1 MQSAKTAHSANSAKS
16 ANTANSAILLL
27 LLWPAALC
35 SGEPIGVP
43 PIKVPVEELIGA
55 PLELTLSPLEGPIG
69 DNRTPIE
76 ERIGIQV
83 REARELTGQP
93 IKENLPAKTDQD
105 HHQLSFDSKP
115 WIPSPPHQVSLSR
128 QVILVD

>member
-1 MQSAKTAHSANSAKS
+1 MQSTKT

-69 DNRTPIE
+69 ADNRKPIE
-76 ERIGIQV
+76 EPIGIQV
-83 REARELTGQP
+83 REARELTRQP
-93 IKENLPAKTDQD
+93 IKENFPVKTDQD

-115 WIPSPPHQVSLSR
+115 WIPAPPNQVSLSR

>member
-1 MQSAKTAHSANSAKS
+1 MQSTKTANSANSA
-16 ANTANSAILLL
+16 ILLLL

-55 PLELTLSPLEGPIG
+55 PLEGSIG
-69 DNRTPIE
+69 ADNRTPIE
-76 ERIGIQV
+76 EPIGIQV
-83 REARELTGQP
+83 REARELTRQP

-115 WIPSPPHQVSLSR
+115 WIPAPPHQLSLSR

>member
-1 MQSAKTAHSANSAKS
+1 MQSTKT

-69 DNRTPIE
+69 ADNRKPIE
-76 ERIGIQV
+76 EPIGIQV

-93 IKENLPAKTDQD
+93 IKEKTDQD

-115 WIPSPPHQVSLSR
+115 WIPAPPHQLSLSR

>member
-1 MQSAKTAHSANSAKS
+1 MQSTKT

>member
-1 MQSAKTAHSANSAKS
+1 MQSTKT

-69 DNRTPIE
+69 ADNRKPIE
-76 ERIGIQV
+76 EPIGIQV

-93 IKENLPAKTDQD
+93 IKENFPAKTDQD

-115 WIPSPPHQVSLSR
+115 WIPAPSHQLSLSR

>member
-1 MQSAKTAHSANSAKS
+1 MQSTKT

-69 DNRTPIE
+69 ADNRKLIE
-76 ERIGIQV
+76 EPIGIQV
-83 REARELTGQP
+83 REARELTRQP
-93 IKENLPAKTDQD
+93 IKENFPVKTDQD

-115 WIPSPPHQVSLSR
+115 WIPAPAHQVSLSR